1 MSRNKRKIKQILQ
14 ENVTKIKKP
23 FNKTVWFKV
32 FSIILL
38 LTLFLVPT
46 LSLLINFI
54 SPSTRATNVKTQNI
68 QVKN

>member
-1 MSRNKRKIKQILQ
+1 MSRNKRKNNQIPQ
-14 ENVTKIKKP
+14 ETITKIKKP
-23 FNKTVWFKV
+23 FNKTIWFKV

-46 LSLLINFI
+46 LSLLIDFI
-54 SPSTRATNVKTQNI
+54 NPSPTATNIKTQNI